1 MIIVLTYQRSYWI
14 DGVLKSL
21 SKFSLL
27 NVLGIIPVVTTLP
40 SGFSA
45 AETM

>member
-1 MIIVLTYQRSYWI
+1 MIIVLAYQRSYWI
-14 DGVLKSL
+14 DGVLNSL
-21 SKFSLL
+21 WKLSVL